1 MSEKDDIVK
10 RELRHKKRIRAQVI
24 AYLFLVLMVLLIV
37 AGGIFGIRLLIKQLD
52 QARIAREEAAAAAAA
67 AEEEI
72 VVEEPEEEIP
82 AGTISEPEP
91 VVEEPEEE
99 ADEESVRNEEL
110 MERINALTLEEKVS
124 QLFFITPEML
134 TGVSKVV
141 QAGDGTKTALEAH
154 AVGGLFYNAS
164 NIQSES
170 QLQEMLSGTVNMS
183 KYRLFFAVE
192 ELGGADHSQVSKAG
206 LSDAKASPT
215 EIGAANDTQ
224 AAYDAGTSIGASL
237 GNLGFNTNWGPCA
250 DLLISEDSFVKDIA
264 YGSDPAQVS
273 ELLTSMVKGL
283 KDGGIYSCLRFFP
296 GEGSVSED
304 PAAGMA
310 VSERSTEELYAAE
323 MTVYHAGIEAG
334 AEMVLVG
341 NASYPNVTGDNT
353 PACLSP
359 TVIGTLLRQEL
370 GFNGIVIA
378 GPLNEA
384 AVTEYYSPGEACVNA
399 VAAGADMLFMPEGFE
414 DAYNG
419 LLAAVQEGNIP
430 EERINESL
438 LRIYRVK
445 Y

>member
-1 MSEKDDIVK
+1 MGEKDDIVK

-24 AYLFLVLMVLLIV
+24 AYLFLVLMVLLIAV
-37 AGGIFGIRLLIKQLD
+37 SAVFGVRLLIRQLD
-52 QARIAREEAAAAAAA
+52 QARAAREEAAAAQ
-67 AEEEI
+67 AEEEA
-72 VVEEPEEEIP
+72 VPEEPKEEIP
-82 AGTISEPEP
+82 VGTISEPEP
-91 VVEEPEEE
+91 VPEEEPEEV
-99 ADEESVRNEEL
+99 ADEDSARNEEL

-134 TGVSKVV
+134 TGVGKVV
-141 QAGDGTKTALEAH
+141 QAGDGTKAALEAH

-183 KYRLFFAVE
+183 KYRLFFAIE
-192 ELGGADHSQVSKAG
+192 ELGGAEHSQVSKAG
-206 LSDAKASPT
+206 LADAKASPA
-215 EIGAANDTQ
+215 EIGAAGDAQ

-250 DLLISEDSFVKDIA
+250 DLLLKEDALVKDIS
-264 YGSDPAQVS
+264 YGADAFAVS
-273 ELLTSMVKGL
+273 ELVTSMVKGL
-283 KDGGIYSCLRFFP
+283 KDGGINSCLRFFP

-310 VSERSTEELYAAE
+310 VSERSTEDLYTSE

-341 NASYPNVTGDNT
+341 NASYPTVTGDNT

-359 TVIGTLLRQEL
+359 AIIGNLLRQEL

-384 AVTEYYSPGEACVNA
+384 AVSEYYSSGEAAVNA
-399 VAAGADMLFMPEGFE
+399 VAAGADMLFMPENFE
-414 DAYNG
+414 EAYNG
-419 LLAAVQEGNIP
+419 LLASVQEGNIP

-438 LRIYRVK
+438 LRIFRVK